1 MDMSSNDIVMNNAD
15 DITNNDVECTLRN
28 YSSKFLIVK
37 SDRYLMNSTSFN

>member
-15 DITNNDVECTLRN
+15 DIENNDVECTLRN
-28 YSSKFLIVK
+28 YSKFLIVK

>member
-1 MDMSSNDIVMNNAD
+1 MSSNDIVMNNAN

-28 YSSKFLIVK
+28 YSKFLIVK